1 MDYTLN
7 FGAVWRN
14 FEYLMSGLALSLGL
28 AAVSIVIGAAIGLA
42 LAFALTSR
50 RLALSAPARLYVTLL
65 RNLPILVLVL
75 FAYFALPQ
83 LGSDRQDQELH
94 AGAVALFRRL
104 PGRGVPRRATVDPA
118 RPDRGRTGDR
128 PDAHADPRDHHRAT
142 DAAQRAALAV
152 VHDHLAVQDTSLA
165 AVIAVPEL
173 TFAARKINV
182 ESFRV
187 IETWIVTSAL
197 YVACCFLIAAA
208 LRLIERRLALPR

>member
-75 FAYFALPQ
+75 FAYFAAP
-83 LGSDRQDQELH
+83 
-94 AGAVALFRRL
+94 AGVRIDKIRASCWCCRSIPA
-104 PGRGVPRRATVDPA
+104 PTWPGVPRRANC
-118 RPDRGRTGDR
+118 RS
-128 PDAHADPRDHHRAT
+128 
-142 DAAQRAALAV
+142 RAA
-152 VHDHLAVQDTSLA
+152 
-165 AVIAVPEL
+165 
-173 TFAARKINV
+173 
-182 ESFRV
+182 
-187 IETWIVTSAL
+187 
-197 YVACCFLIAAA
+197 
-208 LRLIERRLALPR
+208 

>member
-28 AAVSIVIGAAIGLA
+28 AAVSILIGAAIGLA

-83 LGSDRQDQELH
+83 LGSGSTRS
-94 AGAVALFRRL
+94 GASCWCCRSIPAPTWPRCSA
-104 PGRGVPRRATVDPA
+104 PGYCRS
-118 RPDRGRTGDR
+118 
-128 PDAHADPRDHHRAT
+128 
-142 DAAQRAALAV
+142 RAA
-152 VHDHLAVQDTSLA
+152 
-165 AVIAVPEL
+165 
-173 TFAARKINV
+173 
-182 ESFRV
+182 
-187 IETWIVTSAL
+187 
-197 YVACCFLIAAA
+197 
-208 LRLIERRLALPR
+208 